1 MTGIEDNAVLLCLLT
16 VDQKILMT
24 SKIALHFTSPGE
36 FEDPHSV
43 DVHLRRDSRG
53 KK

>member
-1 MTGIEDNAVLLCLLT
+1 MGTEDNAVLLCLLT
-16 VDQKILMT
+16 VDQTSLMT
-24 SKIALHFTSPGE
+24 SKIALAITSLGE

-43 DVHLRRDSRG
+43 DVHLRRDSRD